1 MSTIVVNP
9 DQVLEEAQ
17 RDFLTKVCLFFFGQ
31 DSLYFQFTFRFSC
44 RTQYCVQV
52 FLTWKDTSCS
62 KICMYSHPSW
72 DDAVS
77 RWWCLMVT
85 KSFSNWPALSRFD
98 VKPPICFW
106 INLSYGVFYS
116 CLLVLMSVCYIKI
129 DCYLLDYVLSRFCSR
144 GTFCWNIKLMWS
156 GWRFKNLLEFF
167 LSI

>member
-62 KICMYSHPSW
+62 KICMYSHPSEMIPCLV
-72 DDAVS
+72 DDVS
-77 RWWCLMVT
+77 WWRNRLAIGQHSLVSMSSLLYASESTWAMAFSTRASWFWCLYVT
-85 KSFSNWPALSRFD
+85 SRLT
-98 VKPPICFW
+98 VIFW
-106 INLSYGVFYS
+106 IMSCHVFALAEPFVGIS
-116 CLLVLMSVCYIKI
+116 SWCDLAEG
-129 DCYLLDYVLSRFCSR
+129 SR
-144 GTFCWNIKLMWS
+144 TF
-156 GWRFKNLLEFF
+156 
-167 LSI
+167 